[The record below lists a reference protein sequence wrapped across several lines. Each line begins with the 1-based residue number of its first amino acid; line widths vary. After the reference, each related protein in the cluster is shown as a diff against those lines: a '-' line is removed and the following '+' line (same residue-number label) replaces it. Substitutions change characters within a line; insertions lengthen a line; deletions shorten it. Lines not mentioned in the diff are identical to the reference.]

1 MVPSAPIS
9 AAVVTLGELFSD
21 ANRFRLPHFQR
32 AYAWST
38 GQVSRLLAD
47 LIEAL
52 RRPEEA
58 RRHFLGRLLLA
69 RPPGGD
75 GISVIDGHQRLMTLT
90 ILFAVLR
97 DLSADGSE
105 RIRAASCIGTGGIGA
120 GSTERSLRLVP
131 HAGLAAFMSGYV
143 QADGATLVEFEGD
156 QSGLS
161 ETETNIIVNRD
172 YLRGQLTQA
181 EDADRLRRDLSL
193 FLVERCRV
201 VVIEVEDE
209 IEAWSMLQTEEQT
222 RLGFNATDRAKASIL
237 SAMPA
242 ADREICGPIWEHWQS
257 RLGAKRMRGLLAHV
271 RTLEL
276 RRRSDVPVETELI
289 RHFELHRGAV
299 AFFEQRLVPRAERL
313 VALRSSEPWPAPDRA
328 AIVRVLETIRW
339 VDRQLWVPSALL
351 WLELYGPAH
360 AGTREFVIRLER
372 LAWMLRLAGIDPQI
386 QRTRFLKLLS
396 EIDRT
401 SRVTEMTSL
410 DIERKLLA
418 DALQNLRSRTF
429 YYKQYCSAA
438 LKRVSVAM
446 GEGRRSR
453 RTALHDRACPAA
465 QPTVAAVVVAHLRQ
479 QGAHPR
485 VRQQTRQ
492 PDAAQPRAEPGGG
505 VERLAGKT
513 GRARGLEFPLVAAR
527 GEGNGMDAGHD
538 RAADGCA
545 HRGVDGGLVASCG
558 VVTAWRE
565 VAACFIISPAFFA
578 VCSREDICSSSR
590 RMPRFWSSA
599 ALTPT
604 CSRPRRCGA
613 RRTGS
618 ESSRGT

>member
-38 GQVSRLLAD
+38 AQVSRLLAD

-52 RRPEEA
+52 RGPEGA

-97 DLSADGSE
+97 DLSADESE
-105 RIRAASCIGTGGIGA
+105 RIRAASCIGTVIRA
-120 GSTERSLRLVP
+120 GSTEQSLRLVP
-131 HAGLAAFMSGYV
+131 HAGLAAFMSDYV
-143 QADGATLVEFEGD
+143 QAEGATLVEFESD
-156 QSGLS
+156 ESGLS

-242 ADREICGPIWEHWQS
+242 ADREICGPVWEHWQS

-299 AFFEQRLVPRAERL
+299 AFFEQHLVPRAERL

-328 AIVRVLETIRW
+328 AIARVLETIRW

-360 AGTREFVIRLER
+360 AGTREFLIRLER

-386 QRTRFLKLLS
+386 QRTRFLRLLS

-401 SRVTEMTSL
+401 SRVTEMPSL
-410 DIERKLLA
+410 DIERKVLA

-446 GEGRRSR
+446 GADAADLAAQHSTIEHVLPRNLPSR
-453 RTALHDRACPAA
+453 RLWWRTFGNKERILAYANRLGNLTLLSHA
-465 QPTVAAVVVAHLRQ
+465 QNQEAGSNDWPEKREGL
-479 QGAHPR
+479 
-485 VRQQTRQ
+485 
-492 PDAAQPRAEPGGG
+492 GGSSF
-505 VERLAGKT
+505 L
-513 GRARGLEFPLVAAR
+513 LSQLAAR
-527 GEGNGMDAGHD
+527 EMEWTPATIERRTDA
-538 RAADGCA
+538 
-545 HRGVDGGLVASCG
+545 L
-558 VVTAWRE
+558 
-565 VAACFIISPAFFA
+565 I
-578 VCSREDICSSSR
+578 
-590 RMPRFWSSA
+590 A
-599 ALTPT
+599 ALMADWSLSVAP
-604 CSRPRRCGA
+604 
-613 RRTGS
+613 
-618 ESSRGT
+618 